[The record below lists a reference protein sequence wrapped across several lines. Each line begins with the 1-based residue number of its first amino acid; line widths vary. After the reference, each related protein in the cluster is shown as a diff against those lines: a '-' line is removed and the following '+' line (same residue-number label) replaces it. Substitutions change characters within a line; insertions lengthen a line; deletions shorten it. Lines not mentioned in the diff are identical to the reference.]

1 MPQIEV
7 STLTAPETPAPK
19 VEAPVAK
26 VQTVSKS
33 KSDDDDDLSAYTV
46 DVDTPLKTLTQKKE

>member
-7 STLTAPETPAPK
+7 SSLTAAETPATK

-46 DVDTPLKTLTQKKE
+46 DVDTPPKTLTQKKE

>member
-1 MPQIEV
+1 
-7 STLTAPETPAPK
+7 
-19 VEAPVAK
+19 

-46 DVDTPLKTLTQKKE
+46 DVDTPPKTLTQKKE